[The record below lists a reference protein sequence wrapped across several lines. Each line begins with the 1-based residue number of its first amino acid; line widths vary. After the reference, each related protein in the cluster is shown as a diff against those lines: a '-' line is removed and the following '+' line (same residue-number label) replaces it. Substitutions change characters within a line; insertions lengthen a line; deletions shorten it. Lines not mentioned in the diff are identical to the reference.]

1 MKKSTTTTPRLVALM
16 GIGMCLASVAQA
28 ATIVADF
35 TNDDGVNPR
44 PAAYDGSPNVL
55 TNTNTTNWLQTTTDA
70 GTSYTFQYDLSGL
83 GLVGSGSQ
91 VADELLITVSTSDG
105 SSTMR
110 SAAGN
115 GIVVNGGA
123 NDNWWDQTD
132 TDLNFS
138 VVIQDASNADVT
150 SAFTFDLT
158 GVAFRWDYTDADN
171 ATQLTFAGTAVSSA
185 GTGTLI
191 TANTYLEGV
200 DLATGQTTETSFT
213 GLRGDTGL
221 NEVVQVQQL
230 RFDIAAI
237 PEPSSLALLGFAG
250 SALLLRRRR
259 S

>member
-1 MKKSTTTTPRLVALM
+1 MKNPKRFFNLTRSAAIAGFAFV
-16 GIGMCLASVAQA
+16 SSQSQA
-28 ATIVADF
+28 ATIIADF
-35 TNDDGVNPR
+35 TNDDPITR
-44 PAAYDGSPNVL
+44 PAAYDASDNVL
-55 TNTNTTNWLQTTTDA
+55 TNTNTTNWTQTTTDA

-191 TANTYLEGV
+191 TQNTYLEGV
-200 DLATGQTTETSFT
+200 DLATGQTAETSFT
-213 GLRGDTGL
+213 ALRGDVGL

-230 RFDIAAI
+230 RFDIAFI
-237 PEPSSLALLGFAG
+237 PEPSSFALVGLAGC
-250 SALLLRRRR
+250 ALLLRRRR
-259 S
+259 

>member
-1 MKKSTTTTPRLVALM
+1 MKRSSPTTPRLVALM

-28 ATIVADF
+28 TTIIADF

-70 GTSYTFQYDLSGL
+70 GTSYTFEYNISGL
-83 GLVGSGSQ
+83 GLGGSGTKLS
-91 VADELLITVSTSDG
+91 VTVSTSDG
-105 SSTMR
+105 TSTMR
-110 SAAGN
+110 TASGN
-115 GIVVNGGA
+115 GIAVNGGA
-123 NDNWWDQTD
+123 NDNWWDQGD

-138 VVIQDASNADVT
+138 VLIQNASAADVT
-150 SAFTFDLT
+150 SAYTIDLT

>member
-1 MKKSTTTTPRLVALM
+1 MKNPKRFFNLTRSAAIAGFAFV
-16 GIGMCLASVAQA
+16 SSQSQA
-28 ATIVADF
+28 ATIIADF
-35 TNDDGVNPR
+35 TNDDPITR
-44 PAAYDGSPNVL
+44 PAAYDASDNVL
-55 TNTNTTNWLQTTTDA
+55 TNTNTTNWLQTTTDE

-105 SSTMR
+105 TSTMR
-110 SAAGN
+110 TASGN
-115 GIVVNGGA
+115 GIAVNGGA
-123 NDNWWDQTD
+123 NDNWWDQGD

-138 VVIQDASNADVT
+138 VLIQNASAADVT
-150 SAFTFDLT
+150 SAYTIDLT

-191 TANTYLEGV
+191 TQNTYLEGV
-200 DLATGQTTETSFT
+200 DLATGQTAETSFT
-213 GLRGDTGL
+213 ALRGDVGL

-230 RFDIAAI
+230 RFDIV
-237 PEPSSLALLGFAG
+237 PEPSSLALLGLAG

>member
-28 ATIVADF
+28 ATIIADF
-35 TNDDGVNPR
+35 TNDDPNVR
-44 PAAYDGSPNVL
+44 AAAYDGSPNVL

-70 GTSYTFQYDLSGL
+70 GTSYTFEYNISGL
-83 GLVGSGSQ
+83 GLGGSGTKLS
-91 VADELLITVSTSDG
+91 VTVSTSDG
-105 SSTMR
+105 TSTMR
-110 SAAGN
+110 TASGN
-115 GIVVNGGA
+115 GIAVNGGA
-123 NDNWWDQTD
+123 NDNWWDQGD

-138 VVIQDASNADVT
+138 VLIQNASAADVT
-150 SAFTFDLT
+150 SAYTIDLT

-237 PEPSSLALLGFAG
+237 PEPSSLALLGLAG

>member
-28 ATIVADF
+28 ATIIADF
-35 TNDDGVNPR
+35 TNDDPNVR
-44 PAAYDGSPNVL
+44 AAAYDGSPNVL
-55 TNTNTTNWLQTTTDA
+55 TNTNTTNWTQTTTDA
-70 GTSYTFQYDLSGL
+70 GTSYTFEYNISGL
-83 GLVGSGSQ
+83 GLGGSGSQ
-91 VADELLITVSTSDG
+91 LFITVSTSDG
-105 SSTMR
+105 TSTMR
-110 SAAGN
+110 TAAGN
-115 GIVVNGGA
+115 GITVNGGE
-123 NDNWWDQTD
+123 NDNWWDQGD
-132 TDLNFS
+132 TDLNFTGA
-138 VVIQDASNADVT
+138 IQDASNLDVT
-150 SAFTFDLT
+150 SDYSFDLT

-200 DLATGQTTETSFT
+200 NLATGQTAETSFT
-213 GLRGDTGL
+213 ALRGDVGL

>member
-28 ATIVADF
+28 ATIIADF
-35 TNDDGVNPR
+35 TNDDPNVR
-44 PAAYDGSPNVL
+44 AAAYDGSPNVL

-70 GTSYTFQYDLSGL
+70 GTSYTFEYNISGL
-83 GLVGSGSQ
+83 GLGGSGTKLS
-91 VADELLITVSTSDG
+91 VTVSTSDG
-105 SSTMR
+105 TSTMR
-110 SAAGN
+110 TASGN
-115 GIVVNGGA
+115 GIAVNGGA
-123 NDNWWDQTD
+123 NDNWWDQGD

-138 VVIQDASNADVT
+138 VLIQNASAADVT
-150 SAFTFDLT
+150 SAYTIDLT

-230 RFDIAAI
+230 RFDIV
-237 PEPSSLALLGFAG
+237 PEPSSLALLGLAG

>member
-28 ATIVADF
+28 TTIIADF

-55 TNTNTTNWLQTTTDA
+55 TNTNTTNWTQTTTDA
-70 GTSYTFQYDLSGL
+70 GTSYEFQYDLSGL
-83 GLVGSGSQ
+83 GLGGSGSQ
-91 VADELLITVSTSDG
+91 LLVTVSTSDG
-105 SSTMR
+105 TSTMR
-110 SAAGN
+110 TAAGN
-115 GIVVNGGA
+115 GITVNGGV
-123 NDNWWDQTD
+123 NDNWWDMSD
-132 TDLNFS
+132 TNLNFT
-138 VVIQDASNADVT
+138 VAIQDASATNVT
-150 SAFTFDLT
+150 SAYSLDLT

-221 NEVVQVQQL
+221 DSVVQVQQL

-237 PEPSSLALLGFAG
+237 PEPSSLALLGLAG
-250 SALLLRRRR
+250 STLLLRRRR
-259 S
+259 

>member
-1 MKKSTTTTPRLVALM
+1 MKNPKRCFNLTQSAAIA
-16 GIGMCLASVAQA
+16 GFCFIACQSQG
-28 ATIVADF
+28 ATIIADF
-35 TNDDGVNPR
+35 TNDDGINPR

-55 TNTNTTNWLQTTTDA
+55 TNTNTTNWTQSTADA
-70 GTSYTFQYDLSGL
+70 GTSHTFQYDLSGL

-191 TANTYLEGV
+191 TQNTYLEGV
-200 DLATGQTTETSFT
+200 DLATGQTAETSFT
-213 GLRGDTGL
+213 ALRGDVGL

-230 RFDIAAI
+230 RFDIV
-237 PEPSSLALLGFAG
+237 PEPSSLALLGLAG